1 MRDARSIARVL
12 GGEVVGRDSV
22 SAPGPGHSPQ
32 DRSLSIKVDANAP
45 DGFLVYSH
53 AGDDWKA
60 CRDHVR
66 SRVGLPRWQSGDEQ
80 NRRIPPSQTEKWD
93 FAMIEA
99 EANAGPRDW
108 TEDELFRIDQARRIW
123 DEANDPTGTLAET
136 YLRQH
141 RKLELPNE
149 LAGSVLRFHS
159 ACPWRNENTGRTITV
174 PALIAAFRQIDG
186 DTITGIHRVR
196 LNADGSKYDRRML
209 GIVRG
214 AAVKLSPVTKTLAI
228 GEGVETCMAAQQLDI
243 KPAWALGSV
252 GAISFFPIINGV
264 KHILLLAETG
274 SASQQSIKI
283 CGTRWRQA
291 GRRVQIIRP
300 SVGSDLNDALIHS
313 STETN
318 LENAL

>member
-1 MRDARSIARVL
+1 MMDARSIARALSGV
-12 GGEVVGRDSV
+12 VVGRDTV
-22 SAPGPGHSPQ
+22 SAPGPGHSPE
-32 DRSLSIKVDANAP
+32 DRSLSIKVDANAS
-45 DGFLVYSH
+45 DGFVVYSH

-60 CRDHVR
+60 CRDYVR
-66 SRVGLPRWQSGDEQ
+66 SQLGLPGWQPGDKQ
-80 NRRIPPSQTEKWD
+80 NRRIPPSQTEKRD

-99 EANAGPRDW
+99 EAAWPRDW
-108 TEDELFRIDQARRIW
+108 TKDQQSRIDRARRIW
-123 DEANDPTGTLAET
+123 DEADDPRGTLAET
-136 YLRQH
+136 YLQQH
-141 RKLELPNE
+141 RQLELPNE

-159 ACPWRNENTGRTITV
+159 ACPWRDENTGRTITV

-186 DTITGIHRVR
+186 DIITGIHRIR

-214 AAVKLSPVTKTLAI
+214 AAVKLSPVGKTLAI

-243 KPAWALGSV
+243 TPAWALGSV

-264 KHILLLAETG
+264 EHILLLSEAG
-274 SASQQSIKI
+274 SASQQSIEI
-283 CGTRWRQA
+283 CGTRWRHT

-300 SVGSDLNDALIHS
+300 SVGSDLNDALIHFNS
-313 STETN
+313 KTN